1 MEENN
6 LAESLA
12 LLILVVILYSVYLFL
27 IAPLAVWL
35 ILSPLG
41 VSVGYMGRVSI
52 GLGMSLLTSS
62 ISSSSKK

>member
-1 MEENN
+1 MEKNN

-12 LLILVVILYSVYLFL
+12 LLILALILYSVYLFL

-35 ILSPLG
+35 VLSPLG

-52 GLGMSLLTSS
+52 GLGLSLLTSS